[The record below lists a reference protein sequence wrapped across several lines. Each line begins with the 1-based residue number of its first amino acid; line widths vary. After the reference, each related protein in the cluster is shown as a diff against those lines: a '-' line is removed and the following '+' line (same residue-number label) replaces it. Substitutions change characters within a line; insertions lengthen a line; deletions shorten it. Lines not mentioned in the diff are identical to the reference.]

1 MLVVFVLWCW
11 VGPISATPGAARPV
25 YDDFHGPVGSPPDP
39 RLWSYDTGAGWPDE
53 PQDYTRLV
61 ENIHQDGNGHLV
73 IKAIRAPDGGY
84 TSARIKT
91 QNKLNMGYGTVE
103 ASIKMPPGPGIL
115 PAFWLLGSD
124 YPSVGHPACGEID
137 VVEYVR
143 SVLHFTLHGPQQGQ
157 SDYRPTGTGEHTG
170 VSRSLV
176 PDFDPSAGFHTYWV
190 HRVPD
195 RITIGV
201 DDMTTATFTPD
212 SLPAGATWVFNDKPM
227 FAVINF
233 AVGGEG
239 GWAGAPDATAAFSQ
253 SMTVDWFRYT
263 PA

>member
-1 MLVVFVLWCW
+1 MLIFVLWCW
-11 VGPISATPGAARPV
+11 VGPISATPNAARPV
-25 YDDFHGPVGSPPDP
+25 YDDFPGPAGSPPDP
-39 RLWSYDTGAGWPDE
+39 SLWSYDTGAGWPNE

-61 ENIHQDGNGHLV
+61 ANIHQDGNGHLV

-91 QNKLNMGYGTVE
+91 QHKLDMGYGIVE
-103 ASIKMPPGPGIL
+103 ASIRMPPGPGIL

-143 SVLHFTLHGPQQGQ
+143 SVLYFTLHGPQRGEN
-157 SDYRPTGTGEHTG
+157 DYRPTGTGEHTG

-190 HRVPD
+190 NRVPN

-201 DDMTTATFTPD
+201 DDRITAVFTPD
-212 SLPAGATWVFNDKPM
+212 SLPADATWVFNDKPM

-239 GWAGAPDATAAFSQ
+239 GWAGAPDATIPFSQ
-253 SMTVDWFRYT
+253 SMTVDWFRYA